1 MTTKATLKTRFEA
14 IDADCESA
22 ARLELDR
29 LFDPA
34 YYDGA
39 KFRAP
44 SPQAAEAIW
53 LKLIARK
60 EHDFTQEIA
69 QVLKTKPAVQ
79 SNILNKEIVST
90 LKAMVDAMFADERY
104 LERMQ
109 DFYKEVARKALSQES
124 SFVMDAKRL
133 DLIDDTYRAGVKDA
147 LGRARRNIF
156 AEFERDQSNEPKDTS
171 FLSQWRH
178 YSTLSPWQSIGTV
191 VLLSLTSYLIAF
203 IIASDTIQE
212 LLERFGWS
220 SGTGL

>member
-14 IDADCESA
+14 IDAHCESA

-69 QVLKTKPAVQ
+69 QVLKTKSAVQ

-90 LKAMVDAMFADERY
+90 LKAMVDAVFADERY

-147 LGRARRNIF
+147 LDRARRNIF